1 MDRME
6 ELKHFRLVIKQLL
19 EESLSSV
26 VYHFLPIRNLRPILE
41 ENKINFSTHLG
52 TNGDSI
58 HPTKGYYFLSLTRS
72 KAHTIGYARNMSGAA
87 YGEADSSFARIKFD
101 GNKLSHR
108 FKGAPADYW
117 QRKDFEKLKAAHGP
131 GANFKDVFHRAM
143 ADFESEDRLFSKTPF
158 LDNVNKYILQIDV
171 FMPEQ
176 KIDSTSQIITQLKS
190 IISSAQS
197 LAIPLYVYTDIK
209 SFEKGNI
216 QMAKNNELLNSEI
229 KPDEE
234 PYNFPDRLDYYFLYK
249 VLALI
254 TYSREIDDYEKF
266 IAAVTKYLKSYPE
279 FQLNNDMLYKAY
291 DYFTS
296 LKYGSRDFI
305 PSIQADI
312 HNISK
317 QGASSI
323 NRNILKMLS
332 DYMRKFKVNSILDL
346 LNLKTRN
353 IRPANWQKYKFSSVY
368 NLAYIPHYEDDP
380 LEPIDNSTPLKEL
393 RGLYFSSS
401 NLLYKEDID
410 LIWKLYMENKT
421 AGEYIDFLL
430 NRFIF
435 DFVEKLIAEA
445 SENRI
450 KLIKK

>member
-1 MDRME
+1 MGD
-6 ELKHFRLVIKQLL
+6 LKQFRSVIKKLL
-19 EESLSSV
+19 EESLSSI
-26 VYHFLPIRNLRPILE
+26 VYHFLPIRNLTPILE
-41 ENKINFSTHLG
+41 DNKINFSTHLG

-87 YGEADSSFARIKFD
+87 FGEADSSFARIKFD
-101 GNKLSHR
+101 GNKLNHR

-131 GANFKDVFHRAM
+131 GANYKDVFHRAM

-158 LDNVNKYILQIDV
+158 LDNANKYILQIDV
-171 FMPEQ
+171 FIPEN
-176 KIDSTSQIITQLKS
+176 KIDSTSQVITQLKS
-190 IISSAQS
+190 IISHSES
-197 LAIPLYVYTDIK
+197 LGISLYVYTDIK
-209 SFEKGNI
+209 NFERGNI
-216 QMAKNNELLNSEI
+216 QMAKNQELLNSEI

-249 VLALI
+249 VIALI
-254 TYSREIDDYEKF
+254 IYSREINDYEKF
-266 IAAVTKYLKSYPE
+266 VAAATEYLKNYPE

-317 QGASSI
+317 KGSSSL
-323 NRNILKMLS
+323 NRTILKMLS
-332 DYMRKFKVNSILDL
+332 DYLRKVKANSILDL
-346 LNLKTRN
+346 INLKTRN
-353 IRPANWQKYKFSSVY
+353 IRPSNWQKYKFSSVY

-380 LEPIDNSTPLKEL
+380 LEPIDNSTPLKEV
-393 RGLYFSSS
+393 RGIYFSQS
-401 NLLYKEDID
+401 NLLYKEDQD
-410 LIWKLYMENKT
+410 LIWKLYIENKT
-421 AGEYIDFLL
+421 MGEYIDFLL
-430 NRFIF
+430 NRFTF
-435 DFVEKLIAEA
+435 EFAEKLIAEA
-445 SENRI
+445 SDNRA